1 MSMPGNASFSNV
13 DSRVTRDGYWITLGM
28 LYSF

>member
-1 MSMPGNASFSNV
+1 MPGNASFSNV